1 LLLIK
6 YSFNTKE
13 YNGFTKDRKDFEK
26 NILIPVMNRGLLR
39 HHFGNK
45 KQLKTEVMKKLSLVA
60 VLMITFTLSYGQKS
74 IDALFEKYAGKDGF
88 TTVTINGSLLK
99 LARCFDSGDDHT
111 DKIPDGL
118 TEIRILSQEDKSLNA
133 GNFYNMIIKD
143 IDLTSYEEFMRVKE
157 TNQDLRMLVR
167 MEGRR
172 FREFLMIA
180 GGEDNAVIQ
189 IKGDLTFDDAKKLSE
204 DVIKNNGMDIMSEKK

>member
-1 LLLIK
+1 
-6 YSFNTKE
+6 
-13 YNGFTKDRKDFEK
+13 
-26 NILIPVMNRGLLR
+26 MR
-39 HHFGNK
+39 HHFRNN
-45 KQLKTEVMKKLSLVA
+45 KQLKTEVMKKLFLFA

-74 IDALFEKYAGKDGF
+74 IDALFDKYAGKDGF

-99 LARCFDSGDDHT
+99 LVKCFESGDDHS
-111 DKIPDGL
+111 DKVPAGL

-133 GNFYNMIIKD
+133 GNFYDMIIKD

-157 TNQDLRMLVR
+157 ANQDLRMLVKT
-167 MEGRR
+167 EGKR

-189 IKGDLTFDDAKKLSE
+189 IKGDLTFDDARKLS
-204 DVIKNNGMDIMSEKK
+204 DDAKKNNGLDIFSEQK